1 MIGKKSAAVASVI
14 LATDEQMTVDLTQTE
29 TVPNTSV
36 DDPYA
41 KFEAGQKKREM
52 IWSANRAAKRAKI
65 AEALTPSTAAS
76 PAEVSPRMNFFAY
89 K

>member
-29 TVPNTSV
+29 TVPNTS

>member
-1 MIGKKSAAVASVI
+1 MTGKKSAAEASVI
-14 LATDEQMTVDLTQTE
+14 PASDEQMTVDLTQTG

-41 KFEAGQKKREM
+41 KFEAEQKKREM

-65 AEALTPSTAAS
+65 AEAHTRSTAAS
-76 PAEVSPRMNFFAY
+76 S
-89 K
+89 